1 VTRTGGGGLPFGIQ
15 LSRLGPID
23 GATPRRLTRP
33 VRRKQEVPE
42 TQTPSAIV
50 SAYFARMRAR
60 DPSVADLFH
69 ENAELIGLGTRRRGR
84 SSIREFYSGVI
95 ERAGPSPR
103 TLGSFLADG
112 DRVAAEILVEL
123 SGGATIHAVDLFTI
137 EEGLIRSLTYF
148 IANE

>member
-1 VTRTGGGGLPFGIQ
+1 
-15 LSRLGPID
+15 
-23 GATPRRLTRP
+23 
-33 VRRKQEVPE
+33 VPE